1 MQPTDVVSLFAPPLA
16 ACGVEWMVAGGVAA
30 ILYGEPRL
38 TLDIDVVVALR
49 ERDAEHFA
57 KQFPDTEFY
66 CPPIEVIVQEAARAA
81 YGHFNVLHLES
92 DARADVYLVGD
103 DALSKQ
109 GLATKREVQ
118 LVGLTVPIAS
128 PEHVILQKLRFRQ
141 QGASERHLRD
151 VRTVL
156 RVMGSAIDVE
166 SLAREAG
173 ELGVSAQWREM
184 MQLNE

>member
-1 MQPTDVVSLFAPPLA
+1 
-16 ACGVEWMVAGGVAA
+16 MVAGGVAA

-38 TLDIDVVVALR
+38 TQDLDVVVALQAH
-49 ERDAEHFA
+49 DAEHFA
-57 KQFPDTEFY
+57 NQFPEAEFY
-66 CPPIEVIVQEAARAA
+66 CPPVEVIAQEAARSA

-103 DALSKQ
+103 DALSKH
-109 GLATKREVQ
+109 GLETKRVVQ

-151 VRTVL
+151 VRTML
-156 RVMGSAIDVE
+156 RVMGSALDVE
-166 SLAREAG
+166 ALAREAG
-173 ELGVSAQWREM
+173 TLGVSAQWQEM
-184 MQLNE
+184 MQLAE